1 MPEREPYPE
10 LPILVLDDDEA
21 LRVTVRLTLAKAGID
36 NVTATGD
43 SAEASALILE
53 KGVSLVFL
61 DLFLP
66 NDSGETLLRE
76 FSRVAPNVPVI
87 VITGTDEPQTI
98 VRCMRSGAV
107 DYLVK
112 PIDETRLLVSAWNAL
127 ATVELRREA
136 EEFRHRILDGK
147 LEHPEYFENITTLDP
162 AMIAIF
168 KYIESIARSRQ
179 PVLITGET
187 GTGKELVA
195 RAVHEASG
203 RSGRFVAV
211 NVGGLDDTMFS
222 DSLFGHRKGA
232 FTGAD
237 SVRNGLVKEAEGGT
251 LLLDEV
257 ADLDPHSQVK
267 LLRLLQ
273 EGDYYPLGSDT
284 PQTSDARIVAATT
297 RNLSDLVESGHFRR
311 DLFYRLQTHPIRL
324 PPLRARTGD
333 ILPLVRRFM
342 EETALELGIGEI
354 PAIDRSARLIAET
367 VAGYYFPGNVRE
379 LESLVHDL
387 VAGAKGLEP
396 DVDMIRA
403 RIGEHKSPDQ
413 ASHESGAPCPGG
425 LARILASG
433 RIPTLAEAERELVRL
448 ALDKAEGNMS
458 QAAAMLGISRQTL
471 YKKTKELD
479 TL

>member
-1 MPEREPYPE
+1 MPEPYPE
-10 LPILVLDDDEA
+10 LPILILDDDEA
-21 LRVTVRLTLAKAGID
+21 LRVTIALTLAKAGID
-36 NVTATGD
+36 NVRTTGD
-43 SAEASALILE
+43 PAEASALILDNS
-53 KGVSLVFL
+53 VSLVFL
-61 DLFLP
+61 DLFL
-66 NDSGETLLRE
+66 SEAAGESLLKE
-76 FSRVAPNVPVI
+76 FSRAAPNLPVI
-87 VITGTDEPQTI
+87 IITGTDDAGTI
-98 VRCMRSGAV
+98 VRCMRAGAV

-112 PIDETRLLVSAWNAL
+112 PIDDTRLLVSAWNAL

-136 EEFRHRILDGK
+136 EGFRQRILDGK
-147 LEHPEYFENITTLDP
+147 LEHPELFERITTVDP

-203 RSGRFVAV
+203 RPGRFVAV
-211 NVGGLDDTMFS
+211 NVGGLDDAMFS

-237 SVRNGLVKEAEGGT
+237 AVRNGLVKEAEGGT

-257 ADLDPHSQVK
+257 GDLEPHSQVK

-273 EGDYYPLGSDT
+273 EGDYYALGSDT
-284 PQTSDARIVAATT
+284 PIKSDARIVAATT
-297 RNLSDLVESGHFRR
+297 RDLSDLAESGIFRR
-311 DLFYRLQTHPIRL
+311 DLYYRLQTHPIRL
-324 PPLRARTGD
+324 PPLRARPWD

-342 EETALELGIGEI
+342 EDTSLELGI
-354 PAIDRSARLIAET
+354 PAAQSDERAARTIAET
-367 VAGYYFPGNVRE
+367 VAVYRFPGNVRE
-379 LESLVHDL
+379 LESLVHDV
-387 VAGAKGLEP
+387 VAGSKGLDP
-396 DVDMIRA
+396 DIESIRA
-403 RIGEHKSPDQ
+403 RIGDPPPPEGAAAG
-413 ASHESGAPCPGG
+413 ASVPCPGG

-433 RIPTLAEAERELVRL
+433 RIPTLAEVERELVRL

-471 YKKTKELD
+471 YKKIKAIEAV
-479 TL
+479 